1 MIEYIA
7 SEIHCMTL
15 FSTHY
20 HELTFLEDKGLGIQN
35 VHASARVDNDHL
47 VFEYLIKK
55 GRSNKSYGV
64 NVAKLAKLPDEVIN
78 RANLVLETLEENN
91 VEDRLI
97 EENKFKSLKKKV
109 KLKNI

>member
-1 MIEYIA
+1 MILFDEIGRGTATFDGMAIAQAMIEYIA

-55 GRSNKSYGV
+55 DV
-64 NVAKLAKLPDEVIN
+64 LIN
-78 RANLVLETLEENN
+78 LMGSMWLNLLNY
-91 VEDRLI
+91 RM
-97 EENKFKSLKKKV
+97 K
-109 KLKNI
+109 

>member
-1 MIEYIA
+1 
-7 SEIHCMTL
+7 MTL

-55 GRSNKSYGV
+55 DV
-64 NVAKLAKLPDEVIN
+64 LIN
-78 RANLVLETLEENN
+78 LMGSMWLNLLNYQM
-91 VEDRLI
+91 
-97 EENKFKSLKKKV
+97 K
-109 KLKNI
+109 

>member
-1 MIEYIA
+1 ME
-7 SEIHCMTL
+7 
-15 FSTHY
+15 F
-20 HELTFLEDKGLGIQN
+20 QN

-109 KLKNI
+109 KLKIFKDN